1 MADPGASLASSRAHL
16 RVVRARAP
24 STTSARGAFFG
35 ARVSARPPVGR
46 RGARG
51 VGDVLAA
58 KSSRGGKGS
67 GGGGGGG
74 GGGGASSSRN
84 ADASGSRPPDAPR
97 ITGKVGRMSVH
108 TQIKLVERYRS
119 LTGAT
124 PSRPAPGGGTSGAP
138 RPNTVERQSF
148 RKPRDEDAYQA
159 ELARRRAEA
168 RADAKRVERLKAH
181 GGVGAPPVL
190 LVDGYNVCGC
200 DEGARPGMMPELRE
214 AFAAGDLETAQT
226 RLVDALDVLAAHV
239 GYRVVCVFDSD
250 RAGARA
256 AAGGIDRASR
266 TRAGT
271 WVVFSVTNDADSWI
285 ERASLEEL
293 AGVSSVAKVAKAA
306 RGAAPRGGVSEAE
319 RRDARDAERRA
330 GGARGGGG
338 GGGAGEGGDHDH
350 GDDDDARG
358 PGDGARGRGPGGGGP
373 VVYVA
378 TSDNALSSVCRGN
391 GAYAVSAGS
400 LVEELA
406 RARATEGEIL
416 RDVARKARWG
426 GETRGRAML
435 TKDAET
441 ADKLMEMY
449 LAAPNASTTKHLG
462 AAAGFSSKPKK
473 GKKNK
478 KKK

>member
-24 STTSARGAFFG
+24 STTSALGAFFG

-46 RGARG
+46 RGPRG

-67 GGGGGGG
+67 GA
-74 GGGGASSSRN
+74 GGGASSSRN

-124 PSRPAPGGGTSGAP
+124 PSRPAPGSGTSGAP

-250 RAGARA
+250 RAARA
-256 AAGGIDRASR
+256 RRAGGIDRASR

-306 RGAAPRGGVSEAE
+306 RGAAPRGGVSETE
-319 RRDARDAERRA
+319 RRDARTPSDEREARAEEE
-330 GGARGGGG
+330 GAEER
-338 GGGAGEGGDHDH
+338 GEGGDHDR
-350 GDDDDARG
+350 GDDEDARG
-358 PGDGARGRGPGGGGP
+358 PGDGGARGRGPGGGGP

>member
-1 MADPGASLASSRAHL
+1 
-16 RVVRARAP
+16 
-24 STTSARGAFFG
+24 
-35 ARVSARPPVGR
+35 
-46 RGARG
+46 
-51 VGDVLAA
+51 
-58 KSSRGGKGS
+58 
-67 GGGGGGG
+67 
-74 GGGGASSSRN
+74 
-84 ADASGSRPPDAPR
+84 
-97 ITGKVGRMSVH
+97 MSVH

-124 PSRPAPGGGTSGAP
+124 PSRPAPGGGRAGAP

-256 AAGGIDRASR
+256 AAGGIDRATR

-271 WVVFSVTNDADSWI
+271 WVVFSVANDADSWI

-306 RGAAPRGGVSEAE
+306 RGATPTPRGGVSEAE

-330 GGARGGGG
+330 GDAPEPRGGGGG
-338 GGGAGEGGDHDH
+338 GGGAGEGVEDR
-350 GDDDDARG
+350 GDDDEDARG
-358 PGDGARGRGPGGGGP
+358 PGDEKGGARGRGPGGGGP

-435 TKDAET
+435 TKDEET